1 MLLWSL
7 GSGVGFALLGAL
19 AVVLVVRHYAEG
31 LPNVEELEKNYA
43 PPQITRILA
52 RDGTLLA
59 GLFTERRTVVPFD
72 RVPAHVKHAFLAAED
87 AGFYEHEGLNYLG
100 MLRALVVNL
109 RAGHVSQGGSTI
121 TQQVVKNV
129 LLDSERSY
137 RRKIRETI
145 LAHRLEQRLEK
156 AQILGLYLNHIYLGH
171 GRYGVE
177 EAARYYF
184 GKHVEELDLAEG
196 ALLAGI
202 VASPERYS
210 PRRSAEKALTRRLY
224 VLGQMREKGF
234 MTPAVYDA
242 VVDTPL
248 RIAPAV
254 EAESDLAPEIVP
266 HVRSLLREVAGEQF
280 QRGGFTVHT
289 TIDPHLQAAARKALR
304 DNLDAYLK
312 RQKVKAPFTLEKRRL
327 WGEPFSGKPR
337 KYGIYVGR
345 VTAHDDEKGTL
356 DVSVGELTGR
366 VRLRAEERY
375 NPERLPPSQFAS
387 LGALL
392 RVRVLDDPEPQSAE
406 PVPLRLEIGPQ
417 GALVAID
424 VGSRE
429 VLAVAGSYEA
439 VMGGLDRTVQARRQ
453 PGSSFKPFVYSYA
466 LHARRVTPATHFA
479 FPKPQSEQ
487 EKLERGAD
495 ARTPSSTTPPEAAA
509 AQPGPEMETLSLREG
524 VARSDNRVAQ
534 TVLRDVGAQSVV
546 DWAHALGIESKLGAT
561 DSLALGAYE
570 VTPLEIANA
579 YATFASGGE
588 LAAPRFVTKIVG
600 PNGDVALPAA
610 PPTRRVMDP
619 EVAYLMTSLLESV
632 VKDGTAKRATSLGRP
647 LAGKTGTTNKAKDTW
662 FVGYSTEYSVA
673 SWVGYDDALP
683 LGWGEAGAVTAL
695 PAWIDFMKV
704 AHQGKPS
711 TQFPR
716 PSKIVEQ
723 LIDPASGLLARFD
736 QEDALTEVF
745 LDGTVPTETAP
756 EAAPAPTE
764 TPPSDE
770 AGAAPVNE
778 EMPPA
783 PSEETPPTPG
793 AESSNTPAALPE
805 VLPGLPEGEEPPP
818 F

>member
-1 MLLWSL
+1 MSLCGLLL
-7 GSGVGFALLGAL
+7 AGVLT
-19 AVVLVVRHYAEG
+19 VVLVVRHYSEG
-31 LPNVEELEKNYA
+31 LPRVEDLETGYA

-59 GLFTERRTVVPFD
+59 SLFTERRTVVPFD

-100 MLRALVVNL
+100 LLRALAANL

-145 LAHRLEQRLEK
+145 LAHRLEQKLSK
-156 AQILGLYLNHIYLGH
+156 AQILGLYLNHFYLGH

-210 PRRSAEKALTRRLY
+210 PRRSEEKALTRRKY

-242 VVDTPL
+242 VVDAPL

-266 HVRSLLREVAGEQF
+266 YVRTLLREVAGEDY
-280 QRGGFTVHT
+280 QRGGFTVET
-289 TIDPHLQAAARKALR
+289 SIDPHLQAAARKALR

-312 RQKVKAPFTLEKRRL
+312 RQKVKAPYTLEKRRL
-327 WGEPFSGKPR
+327 WGEPFAGKPK

-345 VTAHDDEKGTL
+345 VTGHDDAKGTL
-356 DVSVGELTGR
+356 DVSVGDVMGR
-366 VRLRAEERY
+366 VNLRTEERY
-375 NPERLPPSQFAS
+375 NPERLPPSQFATV
-387 LGALL
+387 GALL
-392 RVRVLDDPEPQSAE
+392 RVRVLDEPEGPPGE
-406 PVPLRLEIGPQ
+406 LVPLRLELGPQ

-424 VGSRE
+424 VQSRE
-429 VLAVAGSYEA
+429 VRAVAGSYEA

-466 LHARRVTPATHFA
+466 LHARRVTPATHFS
-479 FPKPQSEQ
+479 FPKPPAEQ
-487 EKLERGAD
+487 EKIERGAD
-495 ARTPSSTTPPEAAA
+495 AKTPTPATTPSAAPGTEPVPDAPPPA
-509 AQPGPEMETLSLREG
+509 PEFEVVSLREG
-524 VARSDNRVAQ
+524 IARSDNRVAQ
-534 TVLRDVGAQSVV
+534 NVLRDVGAQSVV

-579 YATFASGGE
+579 YATFATGGE
-588 LAAPRFVTKIVG
+588 LATPRFVTKITG
-600 PNGDVALPAA
+600 PKGEVALPAA
-610 PPTRRVMDP
+610 PPTRRVMDA
-619 EVAYLMTSLLESV
+619 EVAYLMTNLLQSV
-632 VKDGTAKRATSLGRP
+632 VKDGTAKRAAGLGRP
-647 LAGKTGTTNKAKDTW
+647 LAGKSGTTNKAKDTW

-704 AHQGKPS
+704 AHEGKPP
-711 TQFPR
+711 TEFPR

-723 LIDPASGLLARFD
+723 QIDPASGLLARFE
-736 QEDALTEVF
+736 QADALTEVF
-745 LDGTVPTETAP
+745 LDGTAPTETAP
-756 EAAPAPTE
+756 EP
-764 TPPSDE
+764 
-770 AGAAPVNE
+770 GAA
-778 EMPPA
+778 PPA
-783 PSEETPPTPG
+783 PSEPSPTATPEGEATPPMPREETPPTPE
-793 AESSNTPAALPE
+793 APSTPGSLPE
-805 VLPGLPEGEEPPP
+805 VLPGAPEGEEPPP